1 MIENRPAHLLADAA
15 FKTLPKAPLALDWS
29 SIPELLRLVMLDL
42 SGIQPPTKQMVEAAG
57 GELQDK
63 PSEGEITLFKRR
75 RTEFQFVSVVVSLVA
90 AGGVDGVLQ
99 FKPFAVTL
107 IPASKRTEV
116 QTGDIDLVAALDVGE
131 WLKTEPLYTGYD
143 PFSGGWS
150 MYGSLPGYLDGERQG
165 FIDEIGV
172 VIDQF
177 FLATETGNDEILMT
191 DMRMSSEETAA
202 KYAKHRKKLFFTPF
216 KKVEARRVWGA
227 ETPIELF
234 LIQALAKEKVFP
246 ECQTLIM
253 EDGTAFPSLFHL
265 WRDAKFR
272 NSADVISSV
281 DLYFPTERIAVF
293 CDGSSHSRRERK
305 SKDAA
310 IDAKLDALGIRS
322 VRILGSEINPEE
334 RQHDPAHPR
343 GIFHQ
348 VDRLES
354 LHDHGQHD
362 AAPRS

>member
-15 FKTLPKAPLALDWS
+15 FKTLPKAPLMVDWN
-29 SIPELLRLVMLDL
+29 SIPELLRVVMLDL
-42 SGIQPPTKQMVEAAG
+42 SGIQPPTKEMVEAAG

-63 PSEGEITLFKRR
+63 PSEGEIKLFKDRG
-75 RTEFQFVSVVVSLVA
+75 TKFQLVSVVVSLVA
-90 AGGVDGVLQ
+90 AGEIDGVSQ

-107 IPASKRTEV
+107 IPAAKRNEV
-116 QTGDIDLVAALDVGE
+116 QAANIELVAALDVGE
-131 WLKTEPLYTGYD
+131 WLKTEPMYTGYD

-150 MYGSLPGYLDGERQG
+150 MYGGLPGYLDGERQG

-177 FLATETGNDEILMT
+177 FLATETGNDEILMS
-191 DMRMSSEETAA
+191 DMRMSSEETTA

-234 LIQALAKEKVFP
+234 LIQALAKENMFP
-246 ECQTLIM
+246 ESQTLIM
-253 EDGTAFPSLFHL
+253 NDGTTFPALFHL

-281 DLYFPTERIAVF
+281 DLYFPSECIAIF

-305 SKDAA
+305 LKDAA

-322 VRILGSEINPEE
+322 VRILGSEIKFDLMKAVSRVKEALADS
-334 RQHDPAHPR
+334 QS
-343 GIFHQ
+343 GSG
-348 VDRLES
+348 VS
-354 LHDHGQHD
+354 D
-362 AAPRS
+362 APVKEK